1 MNMNA
6 FEIRRQLVDDY
17 STYIRSF
24 IHIRDLEINRCVQ
37 EALTS
42 GLLWPDPL
50 IQLNPAFEPGET
62 VDDLVQQGILHEE
75 CGRIFRKDKEPGSNN
90 SGKRLH
96 PYRHQADAIRSA
108 AQGHNYILTTGT
120 ASGKSLS
127 YIIPIVDRVLR
138 QGSGRGIQALIIYP
152 MNARAGCFS
161 IP

>member
-50 IQLNPAFEPGET
+50 IQLNPAF
-62 VDDLVQQGILHEE
+62 
-75 CGRIFRKDKEPGSNN
+75 
-90 SGKRLH
+90 
-96 PYRHQADAIRSA
+96 
-108 AQGHNYILTTGT
+108 
-120 ASGKSLS
+120 
-127 YIIPIVDRVLR
+127 
-138 QGSGRGIQALIIYP
+138 
-152 MNARAGCFS
+152 
-161 IP
+161 